1 MFKNP
6 VIPGFAPDPSVVF
19 HNGWYYLVN
28 STFEYFPGVT
38 VWKSS
43 NLVSWTYLSGALR
56 REEDLNLDKAAPSSG
71 LYAATI
77 RVNANGRFYIV
88 TTNKYTLGNFV
99 IHTDDIESG
108 EWSKPAFITKDGI
121 DPSLLFL
128 PDGRCFY
135 TSNGK
140 ADGIKGIVGAFINPD
155 TGELLEPL
163 RLLTAGCGGPSVEG
177 PHIYYKDGWYYLMEA
192 EGGTEYGH
200 HEVILRAKDI
210 YGPYE
215 KNPSNPILSHVAR
228 KRHPIQATGHA
239 DLIQAQDGKW
249 WAVFLAIRTKPRPLL
264 HHLGR
269 ETFLAPVEWNNGW
282 PVIGDGGSVELEYE
296 CGPEQKIQSDYSVSF
311 REDLEKYPYLK
322 VRVPKDECYIADR
335 KEGTLKL
342 HGGENINTAL
352 GHPTML
358 LFRQRGLRERMSITL
373 SLLSLTGCAG
383 ITVLLSSDYHYRM
396 EVKKEAERVSVS
408 LIRHI
413 HDFEAVTE
421 KITLDHIP
429 STLRLGIESD
439 DENYSFHAGGIHLG
453 KATVYG
459 LAAEGCMN
467 MCFTGSLFGVYAAS
481 GDAVFLDGI
490 EMESIEEKETE
501 NK

>member
-38 VWKSS
+38 VWKSRD
-43 NLVSWTYLSGALR
+43 LVNWDYLSGALK
-56 REEDLNLDKAAPSSG
+56 REEDLNLERAKPSSG

-77 RVNANGRFYIV
+77 RVNENGRFYIV

-108 EWSKPAFITKDGI
+108 EWSSPAFITKDGI

-140 ADGIKGIVGAFINPD
+140 SGGVKGIVGAFINPD

-163 RLLTAGCGGPSVEG
+163 RLLTPGCGGPSVEG

-200 HEVILRAKDI
+200 HEVILRSRDI

-228 KRHPIQATGHA
+228 KRHPIQAAGHA
-239 DLIQAQDGKW
+239 DLIEDESGRW
-249 WAVFLAIRTKPRPLL
+249 WAVFLAIRVKPRPLL

-269 ETFLAPVEWNNGW
+269 ETFLSPVEWRDGW
-282 PVIGDGGSVELEYE
+282 PVIGDGGKVELEYTV
-296 CGPEQKIQSDYSVSF
+296 GPEEKRKSDYSVSF
-311 REDLEKYPYLK
+311 SEEMEKYPALK
-322 VRVPKDECYIADR
+322 VRVPKDECYLLDR
-335 KEGTLKL
+335 KEKRLTL
-342 HGGENINTAL
+342 HGEENINTPL

-358 LFRQRGLRERMSITL
+358 LFRQRGFRERMSATIETA
-373 SLLSLTGCAG
+373 SLTGDAG
-383 ITVLLSSDYHYRM
+383 ITVYLSSDYHYRM
-396 EVKKEAERVSVS
+396 EVRKESQGVSCA

-413 HDFEAVTE
+413 HDYEAQTE
-421 KITLDHIP
+421 RITLPMKDTI
-429 STLRLGIESD
+429 SLEIRSD
-439 DENYSFHAGGIHLG
+439 DEYYYFYVEGMPIAR
-453 KATVYG
+453 ATVYA
-459 LAAEGCMN
+459 LSAEGCMD
-467 MCFTGSLFGVYAAS
+467 MCFTGSLFGVYAAG

-490 EMESIEEKETE
+490 EMESIENKEIE
-501 NK
+501 Q